1 MEKQAETKEAFSA
14 ENIIIRV
21 HGPWGVSRIRC
32 HRSDSLADLKR
43 SVSARINGLPRSSAS
58 ILLFRDEHCGLE
70 VVGEESATLRSI
82 KLKHGE
88 VLYAKPTSKILQ
100 TKSPSKESL
109 SEQESSATVENK
121 AKKYESASNLSNSRL
136 VSAYNAGSDSR
147 LSSLTLTSSIDPG
160 TAGSLRV
167 INGTV
172 TAQASGKFSKTLQNL
187 YRKQSCSQHFSVAQ
201 LCDLGDLDQHDGK
214 KIQFCMSWH
223 EYLRQ
228 RGWSARN
235 NHSFSFD
242 LNQKPCAHILK
253 RGGAPNVIP
262 DPISLRK
269 QTYRHIDY
277 VEFFNLEEVNNFVSF
292 WHNHGMLLQRIGLL
306 YGRYEQDETIT
317 QDGLRREKIVI
328 HGIYEPPQDIGST
341 GGARFLDDPYENDV
355 KQVAKAAGL
364 ECVGWIFTYP
374 PRKQTITS
382 IEAYLMAKFQNA
394 HLREDKLTGLKRSQF
409 ISLTITKN
417 LQGEVVPRAYMV
429 SDQGMVLERS
439 GMWCPSKDPYSCKI
453 TESVSGKILPAVIR
467 ASLQSTSHVEYSGVL
482 PGVSS
487 SQKALKY
494 FDPDLV
500 LVNIP
505 CGQVKLKLEE
515 TAAKAAHKYRSR
527 QLFYHAKFP
536 IENRFQ
542 FGEVQNS
549 EAARKFLN
557 QSSNQTM
564 EQRVADFHF
573 LLCIPKLFTMDVALS
588 IAKSVGQQSS
598 LDDYCRMVLNVFM
611 KQKGP

>member
-1 MEKQAETKEAFSA
+1 MEKQTETKETVSS

-21 HGPWGVSRIRC
+21 RGPWGVSRIRC
-32 HRSDSLADLKR
+32 HRLDSLADLKR

-58 ILLFRDEHCGLE
+58 ILLFHDEHYS
-70 VVGEESATLRSI
+70 VKVAGEESATIRSI
-82 KLKHGE
+82 KLKNGE
-88 VLYAKPTSKILQ
+88 ILYAKPKSIQTNSLPKEDVSK
-100 TKSPSKESL
+100 
-109 SEQESSATVENK
+109 QESSATVENK
-121 AKKYESASNLSNSRL
+121 VKKHESVSNLSKSRL
-136 VSAYNAGSDSR
+136 VSAYNSGCDSN

-160 TAGSLRV
+160 TTGSLKV
-167 INGTV
+167 INGMV

-187 YRKQSCSQHFSVAQ
+187 YRKQSYSPSF
-201 LCDLGDLDQHDGK
+201 GDARLRDQSNFDQPDNRK
-214 KIQFCMSWH
+214 KHSCMSWL

-228 RGWSARN
+228 RGWSAQNKR
-235 NHSFSFD
+235 SFSFD
-242 LNQKPCAHILK
+242 LNQKPRAHILK

-262 DPISLRK
+262 DPISLTK

-292 WHNHGMLLQRIGLL
+292 WHSHGMLLQRIGLL
-306 YGRYEQDETIT
+306 YGRYEQDETET
-317 QDGLRREKIVI
+317 QNGLVRQKVVI

-341 GGARFLDDPYENDV
+341 GGATFLEDPYENHV
-355 KQVAKAAGL
+355 RKVAEAAGL

-374 PRKQTITS
+374 PRSQTITA

-409 ISLTITKN
+409 VSLTITKN

-439 GMWCPSKDPYSCKI
+439 GMWSPSKDPYSCKI
-453 TESVSGKILPAVIR
+453 TESISGKILPAVIR
-467 ASLQSTSHVEYSGVL
+467 GSLQNTSHSHML
-482 PGVSS
+482 PGASS

-500 LVNIP
+500 LVHIP

-515 TAAKAAHKYRSR
+515 TAAIAAHKYRSR
-527 QLFYHAKFP
+527 QIFYHAKFP

-542 FGEVQNS
+542 FGEIQNDN
-549 EAARKFLN
+549 AARKFLKQN
-557 QSSNQTM
+557 SNQTM

-573 LLCIPKLFTMDVALS
+573 LLCLPKLFTMDLALS
-588 IAKSVGQQSS
+588 VSKSVGQQSS
-598 LDDYCRMVLNVFM
+598 LDDYCRIVLNAFM
-611 KQKGP
+611 KRKGP